1 MKSTNSN
8 QISSEEM
15 GEHYV
20 ITVILLRSITGMVWY
35 GILS

>member
-20 ITVILLRSITGMVWY
+20 ITVILLRFMAAM
-35 GILS
+35 L